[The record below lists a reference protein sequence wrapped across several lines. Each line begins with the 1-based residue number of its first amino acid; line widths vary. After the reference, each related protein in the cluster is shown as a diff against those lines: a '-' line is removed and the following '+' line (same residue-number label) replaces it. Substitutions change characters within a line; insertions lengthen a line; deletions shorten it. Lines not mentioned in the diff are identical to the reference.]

1 MVMPRSRSMSI
12 RSRYWARMARG
23 STTPVSCSI
32 RSARVDLPWSMWAM
46 MQKFRISSGD
56 VNVLSA
62 NVLTGAVPRESGRG
76 TWSMV
81 PCVRGWSV
89 QNRVPAVSEH
99 GPVPRPAH
107 GAVTQ
112 VHGAERLAKLAYSP
126 DLDGL
131 ADPGEVVWAWVP
143 FEDDPA
149 VGKDRPLLVVGRTGR
164 FLLALMLSS
173 K

>member
-1 MVMPRSRSMSI
+1 
-12 RSRYWARMARG
+12 
-23 STTPVSCSI
+23 
-32 RSARVDLPWSMWAM
+32 
-46 MQKFRISSGD
+46 
-56 VNVLSA
+56 
-62 NVLTGAVPRESGRG
+62 
-76 TWSMV
+76 MV
-81 PCVRGWSV
+81 PCARRWSL
-89 QNRVPAVSEH
+89 QNRVLAVSDH

-112 VHGAERLAKLAYSP
+112 VHGAEHLGKLDYSP

-173 K
+173 KPHESQDWLDLGAGAWDDDGRPSWLRLDRAYELRESDLRREGAVLASDRFGRVADALHARGWH

>member
-1 MVMPRSRSMSI
+1 
-12 RSRYWARMARG
+12 
-23 STTPVSCSI
+23 
-32 RSARVDLPWSMWAM
+32 
-46 MQKFRISSGD
+46 
-56 VNVLSA
+56 
-62 NVLTGAVPRESGRG
+62 
-76 TWSMV
+76 MV
-81 PCVRGWSV
+81 PCARRWSL
-89 QNRVPAVSEH
+89 QNRVLAVSDH

-112 VHGAERLAKLAYSP
+112 VHGAEHLGKLDYSP

-173 K
+173 KPHESQDWLDLGAGAWDDDGRPSWLRLDRAYELHEDDLRREGAALAPDRFGHVVDALHARGWR

>member
-1 MVMPRSRSMSI
+1 MS
-12 RSRYWARMARG
+12 
-23 STTPVSCSI
+23 
-32 RSARVDLPWSMWAM
+32 D
-46 MQKFRISSGD
+46 
-56 VNVLSA
+56 
-62 NVLTGAVPRESGRG
+62 
-76 TWSMV
+76 
-81 PCVRGWSV
+81 
-89 QNRVPAVSEH
+89 H

-112 VHGAERLAKLAYSP
+112 VHGAEHLGRLDYSP

-143 FEDDPA
+143 FEDDPT

-173 K
+173 KPHDAGNWLDLGAGAWDHDGRPSWLRLDRAYELHEDDLRREGAVLAPDRFSRVVEALRARGWR

>member
-1 MVMPRSRSMSI
+1 
-12 RSRYWARMARG
+12 
-23 STTPVSCSI
+23 
-32 RSARVDLPWSMWAM
+32 
-46 MQKFRISSGD
+46 
-56 VNVLSA
+56 VL
-62 NVLTGAVPRESGRG
+62 
-76 TWSMV
+76 
-81 PCVRGWSV
+81 
-89 QNRVPAVSEH
+89 AVSDH

-112 VHGAERLAKLAYSP
+112 VHGAEHLGKLDYSP

-173 K
+173 KPHESQDWLDLGAGAWDDDGRPSWLRLDRAYELHEDDLRREGAALPPDRFGHVVDALHARGWR